1 MGGTACQR
9 AFPFS
14 QAPSILGWN
23 SRSTSMS
30 RPSPALPVLQHLG
43 NTLLRKGP
51 STSRTSH
58 ESPLRPVVGPDH
70 PRPGQPV
77 SPTRPGKN
85 WYPCG
90 PDSTIPARGGFSL
103 SASLSMKGTRNKLTS
118 ESRKSGGRPGKTL
131 HCNMDR
137 VPAGENLSAYRYY
150 AEGQGR
156 YTYDGQARIRRP
168 VWTSGTRARAG
179 VKSHWS
185 AWGVIQGPLPL

>member
-1 MGGTACQR
+1 MGGDSLSEGLSF
-9 AFPFS
+9 FPGT
-14 QAPSILGWN
+14 QYPGLEYQEYLHVQ
-23 SRSTSMS
+23 T
-30 RPSPALPVLQHLG
+30 RPS
-43 NTLLRKGP
+43 
-51 STSRTSH
+51 SSRTPTSWKH
-58 ESPLRPVVGPDH
+58 TPKKGSKHLKDKPRVSPQTSVGPYH

-118 ESRKSGGRPGKTL
+118 ESRKSGGSPGKTL

-150 AEGQGR
+150 GEGQGR

-168 VWTSGTRARAG
+168 VWTSGPRARAG

-185 AWGVIQGPLPL
+185 AWGVAQGPLPL